1 MPKKWHDIFP
11 ITCDINLI
19 ATGHVESVCLLSRV
33 SNRKPD
39 AQIKLTLDMDDYYR
53 IKDTKS
59 GESDE

>member
-1 MPKKWHDIFP
+1 MVFFVTFYFISSH
-11 ITCDINLI
+11 
-19 ATGHVESVCLLSRV
+19 V

-53 IKDTKS
+53 IKDAKS